1 MSRRFSLTLSLVL
14 LVWGCGEDESAVPAS
29 SPDYATPARPSYAR
43 GSAPAKVPVIP
54 FEEVAAEA
62 GIDFVHT
69 NGAFGD
75 KWMPETMGSGVAF
88 DDLDADGDADI
99 VLVNGTWWP
108 GHEGEGSVPTSA
120 VFANDGA
127 GYFTDVTPRSGLDVP
142 VQGMGITAAD
152 YDADGDKDLFVTTL
166 GANLLLRQ
174 KSAW

>member
-29 SPDYATPARPSYAR
+29 SPDYATPARPSYTR

-88 DDLDADGDADI
+88 DDLDADGDPEEQDEQRAPFEVIRCHWLDARLRRQI
-99 VLVNGTWWP
+99 DGVSPLDEDLLHGDRFAIYAVSAPGQCEGT
-108 GHEGEGSVPTSA
+108 A
-120 VFANDGA
+120 VFGNQPQF
-127 GYFTDVTPRSGLDVP
+127 FTRHAIFP
-142 VQGMGITAAD
+142 TA
-152 YDADGDKDLFVTTL
+152 LFIL
-166 GANLLLRQ
+166 
-174 KSAW
+174 